1 MILRDYN
8 SDAENA
14 LSALDPQFNF
24 EDTSMF
30 KEHKPADKDP
40 IKEKM
45 ATVDAQ
51 VSVLTQES
59 RKAQF
64 EADCLALARDLAQ
77 VGSMCKVMEK
87 SERAKHQ
94 EKVLHMRNQNKIGA
108 AVVSEFM
115 MNNLSVH
122 AGVVRDQTNVI
133 SRVRFMDKNDIVMI
147 LLESKTCSL
156 MSMDFMNCSLS
167 TAYLLSP
174 CSQFDTNPTA
184 L

>member
-1 MILRDYN
+1 MVLRDYN
-8 SDAENA
+8 SDADSA
-14 LSALDPQFNF
+14 LSALDPQFSF
-24 EDTSMF
+24 EDTSLF
-30 KEHKPADKDP
+30 KEHKPVEKDP
-40 IKEKM
+40 VKERM

-64 EADCLALARDLAQ
+64 DADCLALARDLAQ

-94 EKVLHMRNQNKIGA
+94 EKVLHIRNQNKIGA
-108 AVVSEFM
+108 SIVNEFM

-133 SRVRFMDKNDIVMI
+133 SRVWFMNKNDIYTV
-147 LLESKTCSL
+147 LFESKH
-156 MSMDFMNCSLS
+156 F
-167 TAYLLSP
+167 
-174 CSQFDTNPTA
+174 Q
-184 L
+184 